1 MTHRSEGREDVH
13 FIGFILLIERIQVFR
28 LGGGVGIEME
38 VEDVHILVVSRALN
52 DGGEHAIEQDLLRI
66 IQEGFW
72 NGGEFPV
79 ENCVGVDGN
88 GVDEGLME
96 EGIASEIEVSS
107 EELGNGN
114 WKETVRWWCAC
125 SGGPSSCHNQNRY
138 GCR

>member
-38 VEDVHILVVSRALN
+38 VEDIHILVVSRALN

-72 NGGEFPV
+72 DGGEFPV

-96 EGIASEIEVSS
+96 EGIASEIEVSG

-114 WKETVRWWCAC
+114 WKKTVRWWCAC